1 MFFEDNIMPEQKF
14 NIKENQGMW
23 DAYYNRHL
31 QEWEKENREKLEIQ
45 NWTEEEKIAHGKKLM
60 AYNMPLD
67 KITPYSYAY
76 IRKKQS
82 IQQYKPVILRFEN
95 YIKKSFND
103 VSGKDLEK
111 FRRMEKKINHFNAFM
126 IYCVTNKIIQN
137 NNKDFLIGLLPEIY
151 RGIGKIIFELGG

>member
-1 MFFEDNIMPEQKF
+1 MPEQKF

-45 NWTEEEKIAHGKKLM
+45 KWTEEEKIAHGKKLM

>member
-1 MFFEDNIMPEQKF
+1 MPEQKF

-45 NWTEEEKIAHGKKLM
+45 KWTEEEKIAHGKKLM
-60 AYNMPLD
+60 TYNMPLD

-82 IQQYKPVILRFEN
+82 IQQYKPVVLRFEN

-111 FRRMEKKINHFNAFM
+111 FRRVEKKINHKCIEK

-151 RGIGKIIFELGG
+151 RGYWKNNC

>member
-14 NIKENQGMW
+14 SIKENQGIW

-111 FRRMEKKINHFNAFM
+111 FRRVEKKINHFNAFM

-137 NNKDFLIGLLPEIY
+137 NNKDFLIDLLPEIY
-151 RGIGKIIFELGG
+151 RGIGKIIVELGG

>member
-14 NIKENQGMW
+14 SIKENQGIW

>member
-14 NIKENQGMW
+14 SIKENQGIW

-111 FRRMEKKINHFNAFM
+111 FRRVEKKINHFNAFM

-151 RGIGKIIFELGG
+151 RGIGKIIVELGG